1 MNAAKKLAL
10 IIGFF
15 ILLGIACVATGCAD
29 TSSVDGRETYV
40 LGFGRISEGR
50 RDGRTVVGESAGVEA
65 RRPVISA
72 SNTNVSSDSLRAV
85 WGASEK
91 GGN

>member
-1 MNAAKKLAL
+1 MKWQTKLLILGLFALCMLAA
-10 IIGFF
+10 
-15 ILLGIACVATGCAD
+15 CGCAD

-40 LGFGRISEGR
+40 VGFGRISEGR